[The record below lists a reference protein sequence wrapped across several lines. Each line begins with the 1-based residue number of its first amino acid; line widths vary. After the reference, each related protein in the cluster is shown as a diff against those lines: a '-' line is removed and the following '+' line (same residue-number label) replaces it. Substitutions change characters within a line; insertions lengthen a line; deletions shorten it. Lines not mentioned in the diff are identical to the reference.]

1 VNEHKG
7 GCHCGNLRWTLRTR
21 LNVPDLAARACQCG
35 FCRKHGAVGTSDP
48 RGQMSFGVSDRTTII
63 RYRFATKTAEFLIC
77 GRCGI
82 YVGAQMKE
90 QGGTYAIA
98 NLCALDV
105 YADFTFK
112 PEPMDYSAEDST
124 ARRLRRSNRWTPV
137 ETPA

>member
-21 LNVPDLAARACQCG
+21 LNAPDLPARACECG
-35 FCRKHGAVGTSDP
+35 FCRKHGAVTTSDP
-48 RGQMSFGVSDRTTII
+48 QGEMSFGVGDPTMMI
-63 RYRFATKTAEFLIC
+63 RHRFATKTAEFLIC
-77 GRCGI
+77 RRCGV

-90 QGGTYAIA
+90 EQRAYAVA
-98 NLCALDV
+98 NLRTLDT
-105 YADFTFK
+105 YGDFAFK